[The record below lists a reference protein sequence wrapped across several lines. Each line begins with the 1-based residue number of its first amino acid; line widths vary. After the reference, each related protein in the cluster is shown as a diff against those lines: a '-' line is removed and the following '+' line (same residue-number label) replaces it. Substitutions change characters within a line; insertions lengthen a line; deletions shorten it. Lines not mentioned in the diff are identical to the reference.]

1 MGLFRLSSMPER
13 LCLCELAPGAV
24 GIGQRGCLRGG
35 GPAARD
41 AGTVHKA
48 LGANMRLEFVEKPFA
63 GCQVIQVTER
73 RLQLSEC
80 GEVVLGARAGKE
92 RREHLGDVAKLLG
105 GDASLVALRGGRAR

>member
-1 MGLFRLSSMPER
+1 MGLFRRSSMPER
-13 LCLCELAPGAV
+13 LGLGELAPGAI
-24 GIGQRGCLRGG
+24 GIGKRGCLGAG
-35 GPAARD
+35 EPAARD

-80 GEVVLGARAGKE
+80 GEVVLGAGAGK
-92 RREHLGDVAKLLG
+92 RRADNPGDVAKLLG
-105 GDASLVALRGGRAR
+105 GDASLVALRRRRTL